1 VPFAVV
7 WSAADVAAGDRKAGE
22 TLAAVSDAARRAG
35 VHVGQRVAE
44 ARAQLANL
52 AVREIGEAEVRAALQ
67 RVAEVALA
75 FGTPVAVEGPDTVW
89 VDVTGGGHLWGG
101 EELLAEELASRV
113 RGLSHRARIAV
124 ANGPHLARAF
134 ARWEPLNAEGVVCV
148 PTSESAERLK
158 NLPLAALSLDEE
170 RLSWF
175 ARLGVLEVGQLASL
189 PPKAVASR
197 LGTGAQRVLG
207 LTRGHDPAP
216 LTPFEPPREL
226 AEESSWDEPVNGLEP
241 LLFVIRGL
249 LARLSARLEGRGEA
263 AQVLVVRLFHD
274 RAIAEHRRVAVEKEL
289 RFELAAP
296 LWRET
301 ELERVVRSR
310 LERTELGAPTRGLE
324 IVIPELTVAP
334 AHQLALTEGGKS
346 GADELPVLLAELG
359 ADVGS
364 ERVGVLELVDSHRPE
379 AQSVL
384 EPVRRMARRQAK
396 SPRQSLTRVTCAFT
410 RLLAQPVQLAAQLR
424 VGESLA
430 VGPRLYSIERVRFV
444 ERLEGVGWWTET
456 PASRDYL
463 RLWLRGPEGG
473 LDALVFVDRASG
485 KRYLQA
491 LAD

>member
-1 VPFAVV
+1 
-7 WSAADVAAGDRKAGE
+7 
-22 TLAAVSDAARRAG
+22 VSG
-35 VHVGQRVAE
+35 SG
-44 ARAQLANL
+44 
-52 AVREIGEAEVRAALQ
+52 
-67 RVAEVALA
+67 
-75 FGTPVAVEGPDTVW
+75 
-89 VDVTGGGHLWGG
+89 
-101 EELLAEELASRV
+101 
-113 RGLSHRARIAV
+113 
-124 ANGPHLARAF
+124 
-134 ARWEPLNAEGVVCV
+134 
-148 PTSESAERLK
+148 
-158 NLPLAALSLDEE
+158 
-170 RLSWF
+170 
-175 ARLGVLEVGQLASL
+175 
-189 PPKAVASR
+189 
-197 LGTGAQRVLG
+197 
-207 LTRGHDPAP
+207 
-216 LTPFEPPREL
+216 
-226 AEESSWDEPVNGLEP
+226 P
-241 LLFVIRGL
+241 LLFVVRGL

-274 RAIAEHRRVAVEKEL
+274 RAIAEHRGVALEKEL

-310 LERTELGAPTRGLE
+310 LERTEVGAPTRGLE
-324 IVIPELTVAP
+324 IVIEELTLAT
-334 AHQLALTEGGKS
+334 AQQLALTEGGKS
-346 GADELPVLLAELG
+346 RAEELPVLLAELG

-384 EPVRRMARRQAK
+384 EPVRRARSTAQRK
-396 SPRQSLTRVTCAFT
+396 RTRTLSMRVTCAFT
-410 RLLAQPVQLAAQLR
+410 RLLAEPVQLVAQLR
-424 VGESLA
+424 VGESVV